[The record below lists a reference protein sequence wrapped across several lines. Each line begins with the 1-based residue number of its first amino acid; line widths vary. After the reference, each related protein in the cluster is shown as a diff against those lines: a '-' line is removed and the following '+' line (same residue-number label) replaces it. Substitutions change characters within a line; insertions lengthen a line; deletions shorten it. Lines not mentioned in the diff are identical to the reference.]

1 MTMEKQKIEAIARS
15 VVIVGEA
22 AAQAARRL
30 REALVAFE
38 EATIREAICRIEEDE
53 NRDPFAELLQVMEE
67 IRERCLLD
75 ELAAFAE
82 DPADIETPRKVPR
95 PPKRLGPV
103 NKANFTAS
111 RPPKRARSSCY
122 RCRH

>member
-1 MTMEKQKIEAIARS
+1 MDDPKIEAIARS

-22 AAQAARRL
+22 AAQATRRL
-30 REALVAFE
+30 REALVEFE

-53 NRDPFAELLQVMEE
+53 SRDPFAELLQAMEE

-75 ELAAFAE
+75 ELAAFGE
-82 DPADIETPRKVPR
+82 DPADLEIPRKVPR

-103 NKANFTAS
+103 NKANFTAN

-122 RCRH
+122 IRRH

>member
-1 MTMEKQKIEAIARS
+1 MDDQKIEAIARS

-22 AAQAARRL
+22 AVQAARRL
-30 REALVAFE
+30 REALVDFE
-38 EATIREAICRIEEDE
+38 EAALREAIAEIEEDE
-53 NRDPFAELLQVMEE
+53 KLDPFAALLQAMEE

-82 DPADIETPRKVPR
+82 DPADLETPRKVPR

>member
-1 MTMEKQKIEAIARS
+1 MDDPKIEAIARS

-22 AAQAARRL
+22 AAQATRRL
-30 REALVAFE
+30 REDLVAFE
-38 EATIREAICRIEEDE
+38 EAALREAIAEIEEDE
-53 NRDPFAELLQVMEE
+53 KLDPFAALLQAMEE

-75 ELAAFAE
+75 ELATFAE
-82 DPADIETPRKVPR
+82 DPASLETPRKVPR

-122 RCRH
+122 IRRH

>member
-1 MTMEKQKIEAIARS
+1 MDNPKIEAIARS

-22 AAQAARRL
+22 AAQATRRL

-38 EATIREAICRIEEDE
+38 EAALREAIAEIEEDE
-53 NRDPFAELLQVMEE
+53 KLDPFAALLQAMEE
-67 IRERCLLD
+67 TRERCLLD

-82 DPADIETPRKVPR
+82 DPASLETPRKVPR

-122 RCRH
+122 IRRH